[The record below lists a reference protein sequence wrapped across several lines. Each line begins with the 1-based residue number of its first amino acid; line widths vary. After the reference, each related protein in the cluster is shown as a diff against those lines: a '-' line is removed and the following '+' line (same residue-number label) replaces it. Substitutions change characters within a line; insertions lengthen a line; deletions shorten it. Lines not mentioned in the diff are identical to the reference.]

1 MREGD
6 AMKLFYRVLIH
17 LLTGILVVLSGWAV
31 CFYFAIVDEINDEV
45 DDSLED
51 YSELII
57 IRSLAGKE
65 LPSLDSGSN
74 NQYFLKEV
82 SEAYVQSTERIRYK
96 DSMVYISE
104 KKETEPARILTTIFR
119 NDSGQYFE
127 LSVSTPTIEK
137 EDLRESIFYLLIGLF
152 IILLITI
159 LLINVWVFYRSMKPF
174 YVLLHWLG
182 DYRLGQ
188 SNKSLYN
195 PTHTLEFQ
203 KLNDAVIHFAQH
215 SEEVFQQQKQFI
227 GNASHEIQTPLA
239 VCRNR
244 LEMLMEDDTLTE
256 QQLGEIIKT
265 YETLD
270 YVSKLNKSLLLLSK
284 IDNHQYT
291 ETTQVCLNDVLHSLI
306 PDFEEVYAFKE
317 ISISVEENARFFID
331 MNEILATV
339 LMTNLIKNAFVH
351 NVDKGMLHIIVE
363 ENSIKFS
370 NSGSLVALDGKR
382 VFERFYQGNKKE
394 GSTGLGLAIATAI
407 CRQFNLSLNYTFENN
422 MHHFVV
428 CC

>member
-1 MREGD
+1 
-6 AMKLFYRVLIH
+6 MKLFYRVLIH
-17 LLTGILVVLSGWAV
+17 LLTGIMVVLSGWAV
-31 CFYFAIVDEINDEV
+31 CFYFAIVDEINDEI

-65 LPSLDSGSN
+65 LPSSDSGSN
-74 NQYFLKEV
+74 NQYFLREV
-82 SEAYVQSTERIRYK
+82 SEAYVRTRERIRYQ
-96 DSMVYISE
+96 DTMVYIAE

-119 NDSGQYFE
+119 NDSGQYYE

-137 EDLRESIFYLLIGLF
+137 QDLRESIFYLLIGLF
-152 IILLITI
+152 VILLVTI
-159 LLINVWVFYRSMKPF
+159 LIINIWVFYRSMKPF

-188 SNKSLYN
+188 THKPLYN
-195 PTHTLEFQ
+195 PTHTSEFQ
-203 KLNDAVIHFAQH
+203 KLNDTVIRFAQH

-244 LEMLMEDDTLTE
+244 LEMLMEDETLTE

-265 YETLD
+265 YETLE

-284 IDNHQYT
+284 IDNHQYS
-291 ETTQVCLNDVLHSLI
+291 ETSKVCLNDVLHSLI

-317 ISISVEENARFFID
+317 VSLSLEENARLCAD
-331 MNEILATV
+331 MNEVLATV
-339 LMTNLIKNAFVH
+339 LMTNLLKNAFVH
-351 NVDKGMLHIIVE
+351 NVEDG
-363 ENSIKFS
+363 SIRITINRDSICFS
-370 NSGSLVALDGKR
+370 NTGTLVALDEKR

-394 GSTGLGLAIATAI
+394 GSTGLGLAIANAV
-407 CRQFNLSLNYTFENN
+407 CRQFKLELKYVFKDG
-422 MHHFVV
+422 MHQFWVH
-428 CC
+428 CH

>member
-1 MREGD
+1 
-6 AMKLFYRVLIH
+6 MKLFYRVLIH

-31 CFYFAIVDEINDEV
+31 CFYFAIVDEINDEI

-65 LPSLDSGSN
+65 LPSSDSGSN
-74 NQYFLKEV
+74 NQYFLREV
-82 SEAYVQSTERIRYK
+82 SEAYVRTRERIRYQ
-96 DSMVYISE
+96 DTMVYIAE

-119 NDSGQYFE
+119 NDAGQYYE

-137 EDLRESIFYLLIGLF
+137 QDLRESIFYLLIGLF
-152 IILLITI
+152 VILLVTI
-159 LLINVWVFYRSMKPF
+159 LIINIWVFYRSMKPF

-182 DYRLGQ
+182 DYRLGKTQ
-188 SNKSLYN
+188 KPLYN
-195 PTHTLEFQ
+195 PTSTSEFQ
-203 KLNDAVIHFAQH
+203 KLNDTVIRFAQH

-244 LEMLMEDDTLTE
+244 LEMLMEDETLTE

-265 YETLD
+265 YETLE

-284 IDNHQYT
+284 IDNHQYS
-291 ETTQVCLNDVLHSLI
+291 ETSQVCLNDVLHSLT
-306 PDFEEVYAFKE
+306 PDFKEVYAFKE
-317 ISISVEENARFFID
+317 VSLSLEENARLCAD
-331 MNEILATV
+331 MNEVLATV
-339 LMTNLIKNAFVH
+339 LMTNLLKNAFVH
-351 NVDKGMLHIIVE
+351 NVEGG
-363 ENSIKFS
+363 SIRITINRDSICFS
-370 NSGSLVALDGKR
+370 NTGTLVALDEKR

-394 GSTGLGLAIATAI
+394 GSTGLGLAIANAV
-407 CRQFNLSLNYTFENN
+407 CRQFKLELKYVFKDG
-422 MHHFVV
+422 MHQFWVH
-428 CC
+428 CH

>member
-1 MREGD
+1 
-6 AMKLFYRVLIH
+6 MKLFYRVLIH
-17 LLTGILVVLSGWAV
+17 LLTGILVALSGWAV

-65 LPSLDSGSN
+65 LPSFDSGSN

-119 NDSGQYFE
+119 NDNGQYFE

-159 LLINVWVFYRSMKPF
+159 LLINIWVFYRSMNPF
-174 YVLLHWLG
+174 YVLLHWLE

-188 SNKSLYN
+188 SNKSLNN
-195 PTHTLEFQ
+195 PTHTFEFQ

-239 VCRNR
+239 VCLNR

-270 YVSKLNKSLLLLSK
+270 YVSK
-284 IDNHQYT
+284 
-291 ETTQVCLNDVLHSLI
+291 
-306 PDFEEVYAFKE
+306 
-317 ISISVEENARFFID
+317 
-331 MNEILATV
+331 
-339 LMTNLIKNAFVH
+339 
-351 NVDKGMLHIIVE
+351 
-363 ENSIKFS
+363 
-370 NSGSLVALDGKR
+370 
-382 VFERFYQGNKKE
+382 
-394 GSTGLGLAIATAI
+394 
-407 CRQFNLSLNYTFENN
+407 
-422 MHHFVV
+422 
-428 CC
+428 

>member
-1 MREGD
+1 
-6 AMKLFYRVLIH
+6 MKLFYRVLIH

-31 CFYFAIVDEINDEV
+31 CFYIAIVDEINDEI

-65 LPSLDSGSN
+65 LPSSDSGSN
-74 NQYFLKEV
+74 NQYFLREV
-82 SEAYVQSTERIRYK
+82 SETYVRTRERIRYQ
-96 DSMVYISE
+96 DTMVYIAE

-119 NDSGQYFE
+119 NDAGQYYE

-137 EDLRESIFYLLIGLF
+137 QDLRESIFYLLIGLF
-152 IILLITI
+152 VILLVTI
-159 LLINVWVFYRSMKPF
+159 LIINIWVFYRSMKPF

-188 SNKSLYN
+188 THKPLYN
-195 PTHTLEFQ
+195 PTHTSEFQ
-203 KLNDAVIHFAQH
+203 KLNDTVIRFAQH

-244 LEMLMEDDTLTE
+244 LEMLMEDETLTE

-265 YETLD
+265 YETLE

-284 IDNHQYT
+284 IDNHQYS
-291 ETTQVCLNDVLHSLI
+291 ETSQVCLNDVLHSLI

-317 ISISVEENARFFID
+317 VSLSLEENARLCAD
-331 MNEILATV
+331 MNEVLATV
-339 LMTNLIKNAFVH
+339 LMTNLLKNAFVH
-351 NVDKGMLHIIVE
+351 NVEGG
-363 ENSIKFS
+363 SIRITINRDSICFS
-370 NSGSLVALDGKR
+370 NTGTLVALDEKR

-394 GSTGLGLAIATAI
+394 GSTGLGLAIANAV
-407 CRQFNLSLNYTFENN
+407 CRQFKLELKYVFKDG
-422 MHHFVV
+422 MHQFWVH
-428 CC
+428 CH

>member
-1 MREGD
+1 
-6 AMKLFYRVLIH
+6 MKLFYRVLIH
-17 LLTGILVVLSGWAV
+17 LLSGILVVLSGWAV
-31 CFYFAIVDEINDEV
+31 CFYFAIVDEINDEI

-74 NQYFLKEV
+74 NQYFLREV
-82 SEAYVQSTERIRYK
+82 SEAYVQTRERIRYQ
-96 DSMVYISE
+96 DTMVYIVE

-119 NDSGQYFE
+119 NDAGQYYE

-137 EDLRESIFYLLIGLF
+137 QDLRESIFYLLIGLF
-152 IILLITI
+152 VILLVTI
-159 LLINVWVFYRSMKPF
+159 LIINLWVFYHSMKPF
-174 YVLLHWLG
+174 YILLQWLG

-188 SNKSLYN
+188 THKPLYN
-195 PTHTLEFQ
+195 PTHTSEFQ
-203 KLNDAVIHFAQH
+203 KLNDAVIHFAKH

-244 LEMLMEDDTLTE
+244 LEMLMEDETLTE

-265 YETLD
+265 YETLE

-284 IDNHQYT
+284 IDNHQYS
-291 ETTQVCLNDVLHSLI
+291 ETSQVCLNDVLHGLI

-317 ISISVEENARFFID
+317 VSLSLEENAHMFVD
-331 MNEILATV
+331 MNEVLATV
-339 LMTNLIKNAFVH
+339 LMTNLLKNAFVH
-351 NVDKGMLHIIVE
+351 NVEDG
-363 ENSIKFS
+363 SIRITINKESICFS
-370 NSGSLVALDGKR
+370 NTGTLVALDEKR

-394 GSTGLGLAIATAI
+394 GSTGLGLAIANAV
-407 CRQFNLSLNYTFENN
+407 CRQFKLELKYVFKDG
-422 MHHFVV
+422 MHQFWVH
-428 CC
+428 CH

>member
-1 MREGD
+1 
-6 AMKLFYRVLIH
+6 MKLFYRVLIH
-17 LLTGILVVLSGWAV
+17 LLTGIVVVLSGWAV
-31 CFYFAIVDEINDEV
+31 CFYFAIVDEINDEI

-65 LPSLDSGSN
+65 LPSSDSGSN
-74 NQYFLKEV
+74 NQYFLREV
-82 SEAYVQSTERIRYK
+82 TDAYVRTRDRIRYQ
-96 DSMVYISE
+96 DTMVYIVE

-119 NDSGQYFE
+119 NDAGQYYE

-137 EDLRESIFYLLIGLF
+137 QDLRESIFYLLIGLF
-152 IILLITI
+152 VILLVTI
-159 LLINVWVFYRSMKPF
+159 LIINIWVFYRSMKPF

-188 SNKSLYN
+188 THKPLYN
-195 PTHTLEFQ
+195 PTHTSEFQ
-203 KLNDAVIHFAQH
+203 KLNDTVVRFAQH
-215 SEEVFQQQKQFI
+215 SEEVFQQQKLFI

-244 LEMLMEDDTLTE
+244 LEMLMEDETLTE

-265 YETLD
+265 YETLE

-284 IDNHQYT
+284 IDNHQYS
-291 ETTQVCLNDVLHSLI
+291 ETSKVCLNDILHSLI

-317 ISISVEENARFFID
+317 VSLSLEENARLCAD
-331 MNEILATV
+331 MNEVLATV
-339 LMTNLIKNAFVH
+339 LMTNLLKNAFVH
-351 NVDKGMLHIIVE
+351 NVEDG
-363 ENSIKFS
+363 SIRITINKESICFS
-370 NSGSLVALDGKR
+370 NTGTLVALDEKR

-394 GSTGLGLAIATAI
+394 GSTGLGLAIANAV
-407 CRQFNLSLNYTFENN
+407 CRQFNLELKYVFKDG
-422 MHHFVV
+422 MHQFWVH
-428 CC
+428 CH

>member
-1 MREGD
+1 
-6 AMKLFYRVLIH
+6 MKLFYRVLIH

-31 CFYFAIVDEINDEV
+31 CFYFAIVDEINDEI

-65 LPSLDSGSN
+65 LPSSDSGSN
-74 NQYFLKEV
+74 NQYFLREV
-82 SEAYVQSTERIRYK
+82 TDAYVRTRDRIRYQ
-96 DSMVYISE
+96 DTMVYIVE

-119 NDSGQYFE
+119 NDAGQYYE

-137 EDLRESIFYLLIGLF
+137 QDLRESIFYLLIGLF
-152 IILLITI
+152 VILLVTI
-159 LLINVWVFYRSMKPF
+159 LIINIWVFYRSMKPF

-188 SNKSLYN
+188 THKPLYN
-195 PTHTLEFQ
+195 PTHTSEFQ
-203 KLNDAVIHFAQH
+203 KLNDTVIRFAQH

-244 LEMLMEDDTLTE
+244 LEMLMEDETLTE

-265 YETLD
+265 YETLE

-284 IDNHQYT
+284 IDNYQYS
-291 ETTQVCLNDVLHSLI
+291 ETSQVCLNDILHSLI

-317 ISISVEENARFFID
+317 VSLSLEENARLCAD
-331 MNEILATV
+331 MNEVLATV
-339 LMTNLIKNAFVH
+339 LMTNLLKNAFVH
-351 NVDKGMLHIIVE
+351 NVEDG
-363 ENSIKFS
+363 SIRITINRDSICFS
-370 NSGSLVALDGKR
+370 NTGTLVALDEKR

-394 GSTGLGLAIATAI
+394 GSTGLGLAIANAV
-407 CRQFNLSLNYTFENN
+407 CRQFKLELKYVFKDG
-422 MHHFVV
+422 MHQFWVH
-428 CC
+428 CH

>member
-1 MREGD
+1 MQALFSMIFSSNKKQFSDGLF
-6 AMKLFYRVLIH
+6 AIGKLSF
-17 LLTGILVVLSGWAV
+17 
-31 CFYFAIVDEINDEV
+31 CFYFAIVDEINDEI

-65 LPSLDSGSN
+65 LPSSDSGSN
-74 NQYFLKEV
+74 NQYFLREV
-82 SEAYVQSTERIRYK
+82 TDAYVRTRDRIRYQ
-96 DSMVYISE
+96 DTMVYIVE

-119 NDSGQYFE
+119 NDAGQYYE

-137 EDLRESIFYLLIGLF
+137 QDLRESIFYLLIGLF
-152 IILLITI
+152 VILLVTI
-159 LLINVWVFYRSMKPF
+159 LIINIWVFYRSMKPF

-188 SNKSLYN
+188 THKPLYN
-195 PTHTLEFQ
+195 PTHTSEFQ
-203 KLNDAVIHFAQH
+203 KLNDTVVRFAQH

-244 LEMLMEDDTLTE
+244 LEMLMEDETLTE

-265 YETLD
+265 YETLE

-284 IDNHQYT
+284 IDNHQYS
-291 ETTQVCLNDVLHSLI
+291 ETSKVCLNDILHCLI

-317 ISISVEENARFFID
+317 VSLSLEENARLCAD
-331 MNEILATV
+331 MNEVLATV
-339 LMTNLIKNAFVH
+339 LMTNLLKNAFVH
-351 NVDKGMLHIIVE
+351 NVEDG
-363 ENSIKFS
+363 SIRITINKESICFS
-370 NSGSLVALDGKR
+370 NTGTLVALDEKR

-394 GSTGLGLAIATAI
+394 GSTGLGLAIANAV
-407 CRQFNLSLNYTFENN
+407 CRQFKLELKYVFKDG
-422 MHHFVV
+422 MHQFWVH
-428 CC
+428 CH

>member
-1 MREGD
+1 
-6 AMKLFYRVLIH
+6 MKLFYRVLIH
-17 LLTGILVVLSGWAV
+17 LLTGIVVVLSGWAV
-31 CFYFAIVDEINDEV
+31 CFYFAIVDEINDEI

-65 LPSLDSGSN
+65 LPSSDSGSN
-74 NQYFLKEV
+74 NQYFLREV
-82 SEAYVQSTERIRYK
+82 SEAYVRTRERIRYQ
-96 DSMVYISE
+96 DTMVYIAE

-119 NDSGQYFE
+119 NDAGQYYE

-137 EDLRESIFYLLIGLF
+137 QDLRESIFYLLIGLF
-152 IILLITI
+152 VILLVTI
-159 LLINVWVFYRSMKPF
+159 LIINIWVFYRSMKPF

-188 SNKSLYN
+188 THKPLYN
-195 PTHTLEFQ
+195 PTYTSEFQ
-203 KLNDAVIHFAQH
+203 KLNDTVIRFAQH

-244 LEMLMEDDTLTE
+244 LEMLMEDETLTE

-265 YETLD
+265 YETLE

-284 IDNHQYT
+284 IDNHQYS
-291 ETTQVCLNDVLHSLI
+291 ETSKVCLNDILHSLI

-317 ISISVEENARFFID
+317 VSLSLEENARLCAD
-331 MNEILATV
+331 MNEVLATV
-339 LMTNLIKNAFVH
+339 LMTNLLKNAFVH
-351 NVDKGMLHIIVE
+351 NVEGG
-363 ENSIKFS
+363 SIRITINRDSICFS
-370 NSGSLVALDGKR
+370 NTGTLVALDEKR

-394 GSTGLGLAIATAI
+394 GSTGLGLAIANAV
-407 CRQFNLSLNYTFENN
+407 CRQFKLELKYVFKDG
-422 MHHFVV
+422 MHQFWVH
-428 CC
+428 CH

>member
-1 MREGD
+1 
-6 AMKLFYRVLIH
+6 MKLFYRVLIH
-17 LLTGILVVLSGWAV
+17 LLTGIVVVLSGWAV
-31 CFYFAIVDEINDEV
+31 CFYFAIVDEINDEI

-65 LPSLDSGSN
+65 LPSSDSGSN
-74 NQYFLKEV
+74 NQYFLREV
-82 SEAYVQSTERIRYK
+82 SEAYVRTRERIRYQ
-96 DSMVYISE
+96 DTMVYIAE

-119 NDSGQYFE
+119 NDAGQYYE

-137 EDLRESIFYLLIGLF
+137 QDLRESIFYLLIGLF
-152 IILLITI
+152 VILLVTI
-159 LLINVWVFYRSMKPF
+159 LIINIWVFYRSMKPF

-188 SNKSLYN
+188 THKPLYN
-195 PTHTLEFQ
+195 PTHTSEFQ
-203 KLNDAVIHFAQH
+203 KLNDTVVRFAQH

-244 LEMLMEDDTLTE
+244 LEMLMEDETLTE

-265 YETLD
+265 YETLE

-284 IDNHQYT
+284 IDNHQYS
-291 ETTQVCLNDVLHSLI
+291 ETSKVCLNDILHSLI

-317 ISISVEENARFFID
+317 VSLSLEENARLCAD
-331 MNEILATV
+331 MNEVLATV
-339 LMTNLIKNAFVH
+339 LMTNLLKNAFVH
-351 NVDKGMLHIIVE
+351 NVEDG
-363 ENSIKFS
+363 SIRITINRDSICFS
-370 NSGSLVALDGKR
+370 NTGTLVALDEKR

-394 GSTGLGLAIATAI
+394 GSTGLGLAIANAV
-407 CRQFNLSLNYTFENN
+407 CRQFKLELKYVFKDG
-422 MHHFVV
+422 MHQFWVH
-428 CC
+428 CH

>member
-1 MREGD
+1 
-6 AMKLFYRVLIH
+6 MKLFYRVLIH
-17 LLTGILVVLSGWAV
+17 LLIGIVVVLSGWAV
-31 CFYFAIVDEINDEV
+31 CFYFAIVDEINDEI

-65 LPSLDSGSN
+65 LPSSDSGSN
-74 NQYFLKEV
+74 NQYFLREV
-82 SEAYVQSTERIRYK
+82 SEAYVRTRERIRYQ
-96 DSMVYISE
+96 DTMVYIAE

-119 NDSGQYFE
+119 NDAGQYYE

-137 EDLRESIFYLLIGLF
+137 QDLRESIFYLLIGLF
-152 IILLITI
+152 VILLVTI
-159 LLINVWVFYRSMKPF
+159 LIINIWVFYRSMKPF

-188 SNKSLYN
+188 THKPLYN
-195 PTHTLEFQ
+195 PTHTSEFQ
-203 KLNDAVIHFAQH
+203 KLNDTVVRFAQH

-244 LEMLMEDDTLTE
+244 LEMLMEDETLTE

-265 YETLD
+265 YETLE

-284 IDNHQYT
+284 IDNHQYS
-291 ETTQVCLNDVLHSLI
+291 ETSKVCLNDVLHSLI

-317 ISISVEENARFFID
+317 VSLSLEENARLCAD
-331 MNEILATV
+331 MNEVLATV
-339 LMTNLIKNAFVH
+339 LMTNLLKNAFVH
-351 NVDKGMLHIIVE
+351 NVEDG
-363 ENSIKFS
+363 SIRITINKESICFS
-370 NSGSLVALDGKR
+370 NTGTLVPLDEKR
-382 VFERFYQGNKKE
+382 IFERFYQGNKKE
-394 GSTGLGLAIATAI
+394 GSTGLGLAIANAV
-407 CRQFNLSLNYTFENN
+407 CRQFNLELKYVFKDG
-422 MHHFVV
+422 MHQFWVH
-428 CC
+428 CL

>member
-1 MREGD
+1 
-6 AMKLFYRVLIH
+6 MKLFYRVLIH
-17 LLTGILVVLSGWAV
+17 LLTGIVVVLSGWAV
-31 CFYFAIVDEINDEV
+31 CFYFAIVDEINDEI

-65 LPSLDSGSN
+65 LPSSDSGSN
-74 NQYFLKEV
+74 NQYFLREV
-82 SEAYVQSTERIRYK
+82 SEAYVRTRERIRYQ
-96 DSMVYISE
+96 DTMVYIAE

-119 NDSGQYFE
+119 NDAGQYYE

-137 EDLRESIFYLLIGLF
+137 QDLRESIFYLLIGLF
-152 IILLITI
+152 VILLVTI
-159 LLINVWVFYRSMKPF
+159 LIINIWVFYRSMKPF

-188 SNKSLYN
+188 THKPLYN
-195 PTHTLEFQ
+195 PTHTSEFQ
-203 KLNDAVIHFAQH
+203 KLNDTVVRFAQH

-244 LEMLMEDDTLTE
+244 LEMLMEDETLTE

-265 YETLD
+265 YETLE

-284 IDNHQYT
+284 IDNHQYS
-291 ETTQVCLNDVLHSLI
+291 ETSKVCLNDILHSLI

-317 ISISVEENARFFID
+317 VSLSLEENARLCAD
-331 MNEILATV
+331 MNEVLATV
-339 LMTNLIKNAFVH
+339 LMTNLLKNAFVH
-351 NVDKGMLHIIVE
+351 NVEDG
-363 ENSIKFS
+363 SIRITINRDSICFS
-370 NSGSLVALDGKR
+370 NTGTLVALDEKR

-394 GSTGLGLAIATAI
+394 GSTGLGLAIANAV
-407 CRQFNLSLNYTFENN
+407 CRQFNLELKYVFKDG
-422 MHHFVV
+422 MHQFWVH
-428 CC
+428 CH

>member
-1 MREGD
+1 
-6 AMKLFYRVLIH
+6 MKLFYRVLIH
-17 LLTGILVVLSGWAV
+17 LLTGIVVVLSGWAV
-31 CFYFAIVDEINDEV
+31 CFYFAIVDEINDEI

-65 LPSLDSGSN
+65 LPSSDSGSN
-74 NQYFLKEV
+74 NQYFLREV
-82 SEAYVQSTERIRYK
+82 TDAYVRTRDRIRYQ
-96 DSMVYISE
+96 DTMVYIAE

-119 NDSGQYFE
+119 NDAGQYYE

-137 EDLRESIFYLLIGLF
+137 QDLRESIFYLLIGLF
-152 IILLITI
+152 VILLVTI
-159 LLINVWVFYRSMKPF
+159 LIINIWVFYRSMKPF

-188 SNKSLYN
+188 THKPLYN
-195 PTHTLEFQ
+195 PTHTSEFQ
-203 KLNDAVIHFAQH
+203 KLNDTVVRFAQH

-244 LEMLMEDDTLTE
+244 LEMLMEDETLTE

-265 YETLD
+265 YETLE

-284 IDNHQYT
+284 IDNHQYS
-291 ETTQVCLNDVLHSLI
+291 ETSKVCLNDILHSLI

-317 ISISVEENARFFID
+317 VSLSLEENARLCAD
-331 MNEILATV
+331 MNEVLATV
-339 LMTNLIKNAFVH
+339 LMTNLLKNAFVH
-351 NVDKGMLHIIVE
+351 NVEDG
-363 ENSIKFS
+363 SIRITINRDSICFS
-370 NSGSLVALDGKR
+370 NTGTLVALDEKR

-394 GSTGLGLAIATAI
+394 GSTGLGLAIANAV
-407 CRQFNLSLNYTFENN
+407 CRQFKLELKYVFKDG
-422 MHHFVV
+422 MHQFWVH
-428 CC
+428 CH

>member
-1 MREGD
+1 
-6 AMKLFYRVLIH
+6 MKLFYRVLIH
-17 LLTGILVVLSGWAV
+17 LLTGIVVVLSGWAV
-31 CFYFAIVDEINDEV
+31 CFYFAIVDEINDEI

-65 LPSLDSGSN
+65 LPSSDSGSN
-74 NQYFLKEV
+74 NQYFLREV
-82 SEAYVQSTERIRYK
+82 TDAYVRTRDRIRYQ
-96 DSMVYISE
+96 DTMVYIVE

-119 NDSGQYFE
+119 NDAGQYYE

-137 EDLRESIFYLLIGLF
+137 QDLRESIFYLLIGLF
-152 IILLITI
+152 VILLVTI
-159 LLINVWVFYRSMKPF
+159 LIINIWVFYRSMKPF

-188 SNKSLYN
+188 THKPLYN
-195 PTHTLEFQ
+195 PTHTSEFQ
-203 KLNDAVIHFAQH
+203 KLNDTVVRFAQH

-244 LEMLMEDDTLTE
+244 LEMLMEDETLTE

-265 YETLD
+265 YETLE

-284 IDNHQYT
+284 IDNHQYS
-291 ETTQVCLNDVLHSLI
+291 ETSKVCLNDILQSLI

-317 ISISVEENARFFID
+317 VSLRLEENARLCAD
-331 MNEILATV
+331 MNEVLATV
-339 LMTNLIKNAFVH
+339 LMTNLLKNAFVH
-351 NVDKGMLHIIVE
+351 NVEDG
-363 ENSIKFS
+363 SIRITINKESICFS
-370 NSGSLVALDGKR
+370 NTGTLVALDEKR

-394 GSTGLGLAIATAI
+394 GSTGLGLAIANAV
-407 CRQFNLSLNYTFENN
+407 CRQFKLELKYVFKDG
-422 MHHFVV
+422 MHQFWVH
-428 CC
+428 CH

>member
-1 MREGD
+1 
-6 AMKLFYRVLIH
+6 MKLFYRVLIH
-17 LLTGILVVLSGWAV
+17 LLTGIVVVLSGWAV
-31 CFYFAIVDEINDEV
+31 CFYFAIVDEINDEI

-65 LPSLDSGSN
+65 LPSSDSGSN
-74 NQYFLKEV
+74 NQYFLREV
-82 SEAYVQSTERIRYK
+82 TDAYVRTRDRIRYQ
-96 DSMVYISE
+96 DTMVYIVE

-119 NDSGQYFE
+119 NDAGQYYE

-137 EDLRESIFYLLIGLF
+137 QDLRESIFYLLIGLF
-152 IILLITI
+152 VILLVTI
-159 LLINVWVFYRSMKPF
+159 LIINLWVFYRSMKPF
-174 YVLLHWLG
+174 YILLNWLG

-188 SNKSLYN
+188 THKPLYN
-195 PTHTLEFQ
+195 PTHTSEFQ
-203 KLNDAVIHFAQH
+203 KLNDTVIHFAQH

-244 LEMLMEDDTLTE
+244 LEMLMEDETLTE

-265 YETLD
+265 YETLE

-284 IDNHQYT
+284 IDNHQYS
-291 ETTQVCLNDVLHSLI
+291 ETSKVCLNDILHSLI

-317 ISISVEENARFFID
+317 VSLSLEENARLCAD
-331 MNEILATV
+331 MNEVLATV
-339 LMTNLIKNAFVH
+339 LMTNLLKNAFVH
-351 NVDKGMLHIIVE
+351 NVEDG
-363 ENSIKFS
+363 SIRITINKESICFS
-370 NSGSLVALDGKR
+370 NTGTLVALDEKR

-394 GSTGLGLAIATAI
+394 GSTGLGLAIANAV
-407 CRQFNLSLNYTFENN
+407 CRQFKLELKYVFKDG
-422 MHHFVV
+422 MHQFWVH
-428 CC
+428 CH

>member
-1 MREGD
+1 
-6 AMKLFYRVLIH
+6 MKLFYRVLIH
-17 LLTGILVVLSGWAV
+17 LLTGIVVVLSGWAV
-31 CFYFAIVDEINDEV
+31 CFYFAIVDEINDEI

-65 LPSLDSGSN
+65 LPSSDSGSN
-74 NQYFLKEV
+74 NQYFLREV
-82 SEAYVQSTERIRYK
+82 SEAYVRTRERIRYQ
-96 DSMVYISE
+96 DTMVYIAE

-119 NDSGQYFE
+119 NDAGQYYE

-137 EDLRESIFYLLIGLF
+137 QDLRESIFYLLIGLF
-152 IILLITI
+152 VILLVTI
-159 LLINVWVFYRSMKPF
+159 LIINIWVFYRSMKPF

-188 SNKSLYN
+188 THKPLYN
-195 PTHTLEFQ
+195 PTHTSEFQ
-203 KLNDAVIHFAQH
+203 KLNDTVIRFAQH

-244 LEMLMEDDTLTE
+244 LEMLMEDETLTE

-265 YETLD
+265 YETLE

-284 IDNHQYT
+284 IDNHQYS
-291 ETTQVCLNDVLHSLI
+291 ETSKVCLNDILHSLI

-317 ISISVEENARFFID
+317 VSLSLEENARLCAD
-331 MNEILATV
+331 MNEVLATV
-339 LMTNLIKNAFVH
+339 LMTNLLKNAFVH
-351 NVDKGMLHIIVE
+351 NVEDG
-363 ENSIKFS
+363 SIRITINRDSICFS
-370 NSGSLVALDGKR
+370 NTGTLVALDEKR

-394 GSTGLGLAIATAI
+394 GSTGLGLAIANAV
-407 CRQFNLSLNYTFENN
+407 CRQFKLELKYVFKDGK
-422 MHHFVV
+422 HQFWVH
-428 CC
+428 CH

>member
-1 MREGD
+1 
-6 AMKLFYRVLIH
+6 MKLFYRVLIH
-17 LLTGILVVLSGWAV
+17 LLSGILVVLSGWAV

-74 NQYFLKEV
+74 NQYFLREV
-82 SEAYVQSTERIRYK
+82 SEAYVQTRERIRYQ
-96 DSMVYISE
+96 DTMVYIVE

-119 NDSGQYFE
+119 NDAGQYYE

-137 EDLRESIFYLLIGLF
+137 QDLRESIFYLLIGLF
-152 IILLITI
+152 VILLVTI
-159 LLINVWVFYRSMKPF
+159 LIINLWVFYHSMKPF
-174 YVLLHWLG
+174 YILLQWLG

-188 SNKSLYN
+188 THKPLYN
-195 PTHTLEFQ
+195 PTHTSEFQ
-203 KLNDAVIHFAQH
+203 KLNDAVIHFAKH

-244 LEMLMEDDTLTE
+244 LEMLMEDETLTE

-265 YETLD
+265 YETLE

-284 IDNHQYT
+284 IDNHQYS
-291 ETTQVCLNDVLHSLI
+291 ETSQVCLNDVLHGLI

-317 ISISVEENARFFID
+317 VSLSLEENARMFVD
-331 MNEILATV
+331 MNEVLATV
-339 LMTNLIKNAFVH
+339 LMTNLLKNAFVH
-351 NVDKGMLHIIVE
+351 NVEDG
-363 ENSIKFS
+363 SIRITINKESICFS
-370 NSGSLVALDGKR
+370 NTGTLVALDGKR
-382 VFERFYQGNKKE
+382 IFERFYQGNKKE
-394 GSTGLGLAIATAI
+394 GSTGLGLAIANAV
-407 CRQFNLSLNYTFENN
+407 CRQFKLELKYVFKDG
-422 MHHFVV
+422 MHQFWVH
-428 CC
+428 CH

>member
-1 MREGD
+1 
-6 AMKLFYRVLIH
+6 MKLFYRVLIH
-17 LLTGILVVLSGWAV
+17 LLTGIVVVLSGWAV
-31 CFYFAIVDEINDEV
+31 CFYFAIVDEINDEI

-65 LPSLDSGSN
+65 LPSSDSGSN
-74 NQYFLKEV
+74 NQYFLREV
-82 SEAYVQSTERIRYK
+82 TDAYVRTRDRIRYQ
-96 DSMVYISE
+96 DTMVYIVE

-119 NDSGQYFE
+119 NDAGQYYE

-137 EDLRESIFYLLIGLF
+137 QDLRESIFYLLIGLF
-152 IILLITI
+152 VILLVTI
-159 LLINVWVFYRSMKPF
+159 LIINIWVFYRSMKPF

-188 SNKSLYN
+188 THKPLYN
-195 PTHTLEFQ
+195 PTHTSEFQ
-203 KLNDAVIHFAQH
+203 KLNDTVIRFAQH

-244 LEMLMEDDTLTE
+244 LEMLMEDETLTE

-265 YETLD
+265 YETLE

-284 IDNHQYT
+284 IDNHQYS
-291 ETTQVCLNDVLHSLI
+291 ETSKVCLNDVLHSLI

-317 ISISVEENARFFID
+317 VSLSLEENARLCAD
-331 MNEILATV
+331 MNEVLATV
-339 LMTNLIKNAFVH
+339 LMTNLLKNAFVH
-351 NVDKGMLHIIVE
+351 NVEGG
-363 ENSIKFS
+363 SIRITINRDSICFS
-370 NSGSLVALDGKR
+370 NTGTLVALDEKR

-394 GSTGLGLAIATAI
+394 GSTGLGLAISNAV
-407 CRQFNLSLNYTFENN
+407 CRQFNLELKYVFKDG
-422 MHHFVV
+422 MHQFWVH
-428 CC
+428 CH